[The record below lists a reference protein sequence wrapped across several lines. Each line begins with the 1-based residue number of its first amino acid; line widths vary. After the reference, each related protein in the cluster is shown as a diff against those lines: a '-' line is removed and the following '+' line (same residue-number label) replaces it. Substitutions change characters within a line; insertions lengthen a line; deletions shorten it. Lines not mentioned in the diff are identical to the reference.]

1 MIMPGFQKF
10 SEAVGWVAEWAKER
24 LPEIVASVSAKAE
37 SAEENA
43 DRAAAAQ
50 ITAAE
55 MADAAALSAESAVSA
70 ENTILELIS
79 QYLAN
84 PQDIS
89 DADEHLA
96 GECYADG
103 WDNLPEQRGFI
114 RTVNASAIGKR
125 YQSFVS
131 DSGEL
136 FLRTAAAGEWSVWKQ
151 GMQL

>member
-1 MIMPGFQKF
+1 MPGFQKF
-10 SEAVGWVAEWAKER
+10 SEAVGWIAEWSKER
-24 LPEIVASVSAKAE
+24 LPEIAESVSAKAE

-43 DRAAAAQ
+43 NK
-50 ITAAE
+50 AAE
-55 MADAAALSAESAVSA
+55 MADAAAISAESAVSA
-70 ENTILELIS
+70 ENTVLEIIS

-89 DADEHLA
+89 DANEHLA

-114 RTVNASAIGKR
+114 RTVGASAIGKR

-151 GMQL
+151 GVQL